1 MVVHKLPIS
10 HNPNTIISRRRLRL
24 AGGPLLGSKPAFR
37 LQIRVFSGRE
47 PSFDTPQARCRCGKR
62 LAGVQCQN
70 SILPASWR
78 IQPSGPSLCTPRAE
92 FSSLR
97 QLAYKVLALQVELCV
112 PRLIASCPEPRGR
125 PSGLQAGSG
134 RRARS
139 PSLPPLSRL
148 PRAFLPDP
156 VRLGLLVE
164 PEPLAD
170 VRHEAGHGATLC
182 PSPETRLAIG
192 SRSHG
197 RNRRLASLQSLP

>member
-10 HNPNTIISRRRLRL
+10 HNPNTIISRRQLRL

-112 PRLIASCPEPRGR
+112 PRLIASCPRTAWAAFGLASGFWPQGQVTQSTSFEPPPTRVFAR
-125 PSGLQAGSG
+125 PGEARTSC
-134 RRARS
+134 RA
-139 PSLPPLSRL
+139 
-148 PRAFLPDP
+148 
-156 VRLGLLVE
+156 
-164 PEPLAD
+164 
-170 VRHEAGHGATLC
+170 GATC
-182 PSPETRLAIG
+182 GCSP
-192 SRSHG
+192 
-197 RNRRLASLQSLP
+197 